1 MNIGQLSRRTG
12 VPIDT
17 VRYYEKQR
25 LLPPPTRSASG
36 YRHYE
41 ADDVLR
47 LNFIRRAKVLGFT
60 LDEIRD
66 LLALSS
72 ARDGDMAAIR
82 AAAADKLAD
91 VERRLAELTR
101 MRDGL
106 RTLVEATWRYY
117 LAHPEFITLVNS
129 ANLHQGRHIAGNR
142 QLRKLQKAY
151 VDRVAT
157 ILKRGEALRQ
167 FRKGVD
173 PVQLCLTIAA
183 IGFNYLN
190 HRHTGP
196 ALFGFNFMSRDAL
209 ARPKGPRWLTP
220 FACRRPCR
228 APTRPCRSRRAS
240 SPSRARG
247 QCWAASAGRSSSPPP
262 TPPRTCGPASISSR

>member
-25 LLPPPTRSASG
+25 LLPPPIRSASG

-106 RTLVEATWRYY
+106 RTLVEACPG
-117 LAHPEFITLVNS
+117 HGTLD
-129 ANLHQGRHIAGNR
+129 QCP
-142 QLRKLQKAY
+142 
-151 VDRVAT
+151 
-157 ILKRGEALRQ
+157 ILGALGGEA
-167 FRKGVD
+167 
-173 PVQLCLTIAA
+173 
-183 IGFNYLN
+183 
-190 HRHTGP
+190 
-196 ALFGFNFMSRDAL
+196 
-209 ARPKGPRWLTP
+209 
-220 FACRRPCR
+220 
-228 APTRPCRSRRAS
+228 
-240 SPSRARG
+240 
-247 QCWAASAGRSSSPPP
+247 
-262 TPPRTCGPASISSR
+262 